1 VTGTVAVANGG
12 TGVTTSTG
20 TGSVVLSSSPT
31 LITPVLGTPTS
42 GNLAS
47 CTVGGTNEVGYRN
60 VPQNLK
66 AISYTCI
73 ASDAGKHMFN
83 TVSGV
88 NWTIPANGS
97 IAYAVGTVLT
107 FVNGSAASSTIA
119 ITTDTMQLV
128 NTATTGT
135 RTLATNGMAT
145 AIKVTAT
152 NWYISGS
159 GLT

>member
-1 VTGTVAVANGG
+1 
-12 TGVTTSTG
+12 
-20 TGSVVLSSSPT
+20 
-31 LITPVLGTPTS
+31 
-42 GNLAS
+42 
-47 CTVGGTNEVGYRN
+47 
-60 VPQNLK
+60 
-66 AISYTCI
+66 
-73 ASDAGKHMFN
+73 MFN